1 MNLFFTAHVGTTT
14 EPKINGDVPS
24 SKFVDR
30 LTSFPVV
37 STGLDVVKSNP
48 MTATPLAVAK
58 RTSLLVAAPMA
69 PLASLSYFVLEPL
82 IEPIMKRL
90 DTVAHDSLSRLES
103 TWPVIKEQPEN
114 IKAEA
119 KYLAFLPLTK
129 GKERRDYVASTYSA
143 EYSSCGKGGI
153 ITTGSAL
160 ICTLLIVWSDGLL
173 RIKSMLDGGRGSKDV
188 TVQSGT

>member
-1 MNLFFTAHVGTTT
+1 
-14 EPKINGDVPS
+14 
-24 SKFVDR
+24 
-30 LTSFPVV
+30 
-37 STGLDVVKSNP
+37 

-58 RTSLLVAAPMA
+58 RTSLLFAAPVF
-69 PLASLSYFVLEPL
+69 PLASLSYFMLEPL
-82 IEPIMKRL
+82 IEPIMERL
-90 DTVAHDSLSRLES
+90 DIVAHDSLSRIES

-143 EYSSCGKGGI
+143 EKSSCGKGGI

-173 RIKSMLDGGRGSKDV
+173 WIKAMLDGGRGLNTV
-188 TVQSGT
+188 TVKGGT